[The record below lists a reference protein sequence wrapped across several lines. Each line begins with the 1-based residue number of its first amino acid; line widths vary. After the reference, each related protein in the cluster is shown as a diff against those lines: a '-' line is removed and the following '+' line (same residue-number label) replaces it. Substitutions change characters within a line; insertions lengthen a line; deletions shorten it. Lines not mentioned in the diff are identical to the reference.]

1 MSEPGN
7 TTAERMSRVFLRP
20 IANPLPM
27 AFVGL
32 AGATTML
39 SAIQLGWLPVL
50 QSKQVG
56 LVVVL
61 IAVPLQLIACVMGF
75 LSRDPVAATGVG
87 TLAVSWLTIGVLT
100 LLGVPGARSKTLGFV
115 LFYLAAA
122 VFVSALVAAVGKLVP
137 ALVLGLTAAR
147 FTITGVYQYYGG
159 TGWMHLAGWIGVALA
174 AVAIYAVLALELEG
188 LRHRTIL
195 PTLRYGSART
205 AISGDDGT
213 PIGAAVREAGVRS
226 QL

>member
-1 MSEPGN
+1 
-7 TTAERMSRVFLRP
+7 
-20 IANPLPM
+20 M

-32 AGATTML
+32 AGATITL
-39 SAIQLGWLPVL
+39 SAMQLGWIPVP

-61 IAVPLQLIACVMGF
+61 VAVPLQLIACVMGF

-87 TLAVSWLTIGVLT
+87 TLAVSWLTVGVLT
-100 LLGVPGARSKTLGFV
+100 MLGAPGSRSKTLGFV

-122 VFVSALVAAVGKLVP
+122 VFVSAVVAAVGKLVP
-137 ALVLGLTAAR
+137 ALVLGLAAAR
-147 FTITGVYQYYGG
+147 FAVTGVYEYYGG
-159 TGWMHLAGWIGVALA
+159 TEWMHAAGWIGVALA
-174 AVAIYAVLALELEG
+174 AVAVYAALALELEG

-205 AISGDDGT
+205 AISGDGRT
-213 PIGAAVREAGVRS
+213 PIGAAVHEAGVRS